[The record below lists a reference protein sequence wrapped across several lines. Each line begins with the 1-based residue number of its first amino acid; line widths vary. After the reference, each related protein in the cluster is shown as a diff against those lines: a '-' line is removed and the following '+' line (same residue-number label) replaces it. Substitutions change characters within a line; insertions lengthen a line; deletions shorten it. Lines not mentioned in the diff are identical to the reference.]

1 MNKSYIFSAIAAFAL
16 LTLSACHDDTPDGK
30 TTEESQEFTIST
42 KPLTANEVIGNDYEN
57 INNWKLIFV
66 DRAGKIAAIVNR
78 DPSKTDAVTQE
89 TFRTELPAGTYT
101 VYAFANTYDWFDDY

>member
-57 INNWKLIFV
+57 INNWK
-66 DRAGKIAAIVNR
+66 RKKHSAPNS
-78 DPSKTDAVTQE
+78 PQE
-89 TFRTELPAGTYT
+89 HIQSMLLQIPMTGSMTITE
-101 VYAFANTYDWFDDY
+101 